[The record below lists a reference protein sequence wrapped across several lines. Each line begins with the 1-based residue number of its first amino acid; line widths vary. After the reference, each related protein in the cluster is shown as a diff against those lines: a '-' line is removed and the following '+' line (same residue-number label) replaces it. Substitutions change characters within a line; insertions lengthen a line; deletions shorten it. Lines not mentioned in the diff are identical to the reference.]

1 MSGFEHYERELT
13 SLDREI
19 HRYAL
24 ICGVDLATPHEVA
37 ACLADAHADWPE
49 DKARESLRGLLLLRF
64 KLEAEM
70 RAEGMSPWPLLSA
83 AQERSA

>member
-13 SLDREI
+13 SLDDEI
-19 HRYAL
+19 RRYAL

-37 ACLADAHADWPE
+37 ACLAEPHADWPE

-70 RAEGMSPWPLLSA
+70 LAEGTSPWPLLSA
-83 AQERSA
+83 AHERSV